1 MGAPRYLMA
10 AALSALLAAPVIA
23 HAKSPSGSAAQP
35 AASTQSD
42 TSKSGS
48 STSSRRQGS
57 MIDLNSASAEELDT
71 LPGVGKKRAAAIIAH
86 RPYKAKDE
94 LVERKIIPQSVYD
107 EIKDKIVARGG
118 STTGSTGSSSPK
130 SSTTKK
136 TQ

>member
-1 MGAPRYLMA
+1 MGAPRYLMV

-23 HAKSPSGSAAQP
+23 HAKSSSSSAAQL

-48 STSSRRQGS
+48 STSSRQGS
-57 MIDLNSASAEELDT
+57 VIDLNSASAEELDA
-71 LPGVGKKRAAAIIAH
+71 LPGIGKKRAAAIIAH

-94 LVERKIIPQSVYD
+94 LVERKIIPQSVYSQ
-107 EIKDKIVARGG
+107 IKDKIVARGG
-118 STTGSTGSSSPK
+118 STTGSTGSSSPR